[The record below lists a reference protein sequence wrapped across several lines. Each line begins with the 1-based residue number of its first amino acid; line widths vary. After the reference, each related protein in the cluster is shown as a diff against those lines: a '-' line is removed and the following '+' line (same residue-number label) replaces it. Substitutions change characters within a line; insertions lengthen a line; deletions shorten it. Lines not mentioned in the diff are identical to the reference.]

1 MTEEKKLTP
10 AQLWKR
16 RERIQAKI
24 AELNVE
30 LKEIDAKLRSELDN
44 EAN

>member
-30 LKEIDAKLRSELDN
+30 LKQIDETLRSEL
-44 EAN
+44 EKE